1 MASRHIR
8 EPWLPRT
15 QWRRSALTRPFKLR
29 PEMLEQLLAPKK
41 SETEILV
48 VHPTPASS
56 TAPTA
61 RA

>member
-1 MASRHIR
+1 MMAPSLLLKRR
-8 EPWLPRT
+8 GLGLARRT
-15 QWRRSALTRPFKLR
+15 CAKLR

>member
-1 MASRHIR
+1 MGLVR
-8 EPWLPRT
+8 RT
-15 QWRRSALTRPFKLR
+15 CAKLR

-48 VHPTPASS
+48 VRPAPASS

>member
-1 MASRHIR
+1 MACSVQCEIVDKN
-8 EPWLPRT
+8 EL
-15 QWRRSALTRPFKLR
+15 
-29 PEMLEQLLAPKK
+29 LEQLLAPKK

-48 VHPTPASS
+48 VRPAPASS